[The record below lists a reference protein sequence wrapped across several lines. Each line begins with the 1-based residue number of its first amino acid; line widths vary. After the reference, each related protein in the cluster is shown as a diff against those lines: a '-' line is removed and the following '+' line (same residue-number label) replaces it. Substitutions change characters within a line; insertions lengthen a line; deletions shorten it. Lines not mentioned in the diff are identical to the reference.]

1 MVYISTYICPLNILR
16 KIWEHIYQMDYRVS
30 SLERAMNWGR
40 GDGGG
45 GMGLVVKED
54 IVCLALLCIIGIII
68 QQECTYCAINCYLF
82 STNKEK

>member
-1 MVYISTYICPLNILR
+1 
-16 KIWEHIYQMDYRVS
+16 MDYRVS

-54 IVCLALLCIIGIII
+54 IVCLALLCIIGIINTI
-68 QQECTYCAINCYLF
+68 RMYLF
-82 STNKEK
+82 LMQLNVIYFQQTRKNSN